1 MENIYTNE
9 QLNEILLTKKVED
22 FYFVITQDI
31 RDELLSEEDALK
43 IFQDGEMSN
52 ETKNNLNETS
62 DVLTSLFG
70 FGDSDITRFLA
81 SLCDVNHFRV
91 VVRIGD
97 LLYDVSRL
105 AYVDLSKE
113 KVVRYDSLSKYY
125 NNDNCRPMLFPVEEL
140 NGLKTEPS
148 VTLDYDDLKENNQY
162 QKFAYDDYTGIDLT
176 EEFKKE
182 IGLTGPTRK
191 RMDK

>member
-31 RDELLSEEDALK
+31 RDELLSEEEASRML
-43 IFQDGEMSN
+43 QEGEMSD

-62 DVLTSLFG
+62 DALTSLFG
-70 FGDSDITRFLA
+70 LGNSDITRLLA

-91 VVRIGD
+91 VVRID
-97 LLYDVSRL
+97 NLLYDVSRVSF
-105 AYVDLSKE
+105 VDLSKE
-113 KVVRYDSLSKYY
+113 KVVRFDSLSKYY
-125 NNDNCRPMLFPVEEL
+125 NNDNCRPMLFPVEAFK
-140 NGLKTEPS
+140 GLTTEPS
-148 VTLDYDDLKENNQY
+148 VTLDYDDLEENYKY

>member
-1 MENIYTNE
+1 MNINE

-22 FYFVITQDI
+22 FYFIITQDV
-31 RDELLSEEDALK
+31 RNELLSEEDALK

-105 AYVDLSKE
+105 AYVDLTKE

-125 NNDNCRPMLFPVEEL
+125 NNDNCRPMLFPAEEL
-140 NGLKTEPS
+140 KGLSTEPS

>member
-1 MENIYTNE
+1 MNINE

-22 FYFVITQDI
+22 FYFIITQDV
-31 RDELLSEEDALK
+31 RNELLSEEDALK

-140 NGLKTEPS
+140 NGLTTEPS